1 MNDITCPHCDQKF
14 EIDAAGYADI
24 VKQVRG
30 AEFESEIHERLKE
43 AEERHLIQIELAK
56 KEVMEEGATDSA
68 EKEKRIAQLENEIS
82 SHQTELELAR
92 TVTVI
97 QSVTVSHRQF

>member
-56 KEVMEEGATDSA
+56 KEVMEEEPPILLRRRRGSRNLRTRLAAT
-68 EKEKRIAQLENEIS
+68 R
-82 SHQTELELAR
+82 
-92 TVTVI
+92 
-97 QSVTVSHRQF
+97 QS